1 MCDHALIRNPTPPT
15 GCQLQLNLMQTF
27 LYSHAATESAM
38 QSDCANNYREETHL
52 RHSSQC
58 YQRLVE
64 LYRDHP
70 GHILSF
76 IMSHPNRPIQDSEE
90 EFEAGVISP
99 ILWMASKIYCSQAE
113 SIISCLASHYT
124 AVGLLAI
131 SIASQC
137 PEQTLNECPGH
148 VWLEKNYDSSDSLL
162 ALPMTAGSGPPIGDQ
177 IGMVRQWGAAGAPPP
192 ETSRLGEALPL
203 PVSIHS
209 TVLQYLV
216 QVPSLREY
224 NLQSRSIDQS
234 NLG

>member
-1 MCDHALIRNPTPPT
+1 MISYSTNSSEWMAAAFGANSHRSRKLKVHVVCDHALIRNPTPPT
-15 GCQLQLNLMQTF
+15 GSQLQLNLMQTF

-76 IMSHPNRPIQDSEE
+76 IMSHPNRPIQDTEE

-99 ILWMASKIYCSQAE
+99 ILWMASKMYCSQAE

-137 PEQTLNECPGH
+137 PEQTPWACVVG
-148 VWLEKNYDSSDSLL
+148 KRITTLL
-162 ALPMTAGSGPPIGDQ
+162 IRCWPCQ
-177 IGMVRQWGAAGAPPP
+177 
-192 ETSRLGEALPL
+192 
-203 PVSIHS
+203 
-209 TVLQYLV
+209 
-216 QVPSLREY
+216 
-224 NLQSRSIDQS
+224 
-234 NLG
+234 